1 MQNPG
6 KEEVGVNSDFPAI
19 ISFER
24 RTGDGIV
31 YIIFGKPTRVGTKP
45 AFNQGR
51 AAERVAPGR

>member
-31 YIIFGKPTRVGTKP
+31 YIIFGKPT
-45 AFNQGR
+45 
-51 AAERVAPGR
+51 